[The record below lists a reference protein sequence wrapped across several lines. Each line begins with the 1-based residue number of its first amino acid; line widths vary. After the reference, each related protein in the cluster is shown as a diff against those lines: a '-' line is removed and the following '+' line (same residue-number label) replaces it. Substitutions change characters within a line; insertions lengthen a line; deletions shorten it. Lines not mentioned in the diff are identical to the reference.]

1 MPTRW
6 DLFAGATVVVLLV
19 VLGLSRATA
28 RELSGASEPPSGSS
42 PAEAEVIPEDDADPT
57 PEDDPAVEPSR
68 SDDAKSPRPDPEPP
82 VLRRSTRGAEPGLLL
97 SAAFSQALV
106 GALLVGLAWYAEV
119 PPDALGIDDP
129 AGAVLPGAALGIGLY
144 AANEAGVWVAV
155 RLGIESDEALRELLA
170 PETRGEWALLLLVV
184 LPVVAGVEELLFRGA
199 LVGALAAGF
208 PVSPWVLAVF
218 SSVAFGLGHG
228 LQGPGGVLVTGVLGF
243 ALAAAFVL
251 TGNLW
256 VVVVAHYLVNALEF
270 LVHEG
275 LGAQW
280 G

>member
-1 MPTRW
+1 MATRW
-6 DLFAGATVVVLLV
+6 RLFAGVTIIVLLV

-82 VLRRSTRGAEPGLLL
+82 VLRRSTRGADSGLLL

-144 AANEAGVWVAV
+144 AANEAGVWLAG
-155 RLGIESDEALRELLA
+155 RFEIESDESLRELLA
-170 PETRGEWALLLLVV
+170 PETPGGWAVLLLVV
-184 LPVVAGVEELLFRGA
+184 LPLVAGVEELLFRGA
-199 LVGALAAGF
+199 LVGALAVGF
-208 PVSPWVLAVF
+208 SISPWLLAVL
-218 SSVAFGLGHG
+218 SSIAFGLGHG

-243 ALAAAFVL
+243 ALAAAFLL
-251 TGNLW
+251 TGSLW
-256 VVVVAHYLVNALEF
+256 VVIIAHYLVNALEF
-270 LVHEG
+270 VVREG
-275 LGAQW
+275 LDVE
-280 G
+280 

>member
-28 RELSGASEPPSGSS
+28 RELSGPGDADAGTDVPDQKPREYGPM
-42 PAEAEVIPEDDADPT
+42 PADSRETDVADDAPGLRPGPAT
-57 PEDDPAVEPSR
+57 PAGG
-68 SDDAKSPRPDPEPP
+68 SD
-82 VLRRSTRGAEPGLLL
+82 LLL
-97 SAAFSQALV
+97 SATLSQALV
-106 GALLVGLAWYAEV
+106 GGLLIGLTWYAGV
-119 PPDALGIDDP
+119 PASAFGIENPIGALPPGVALG
-129 AGAVLPGAALGIGLY
+129 AGLY

>member
-1 MPTRW
+1 MATRW
-6 DLFAGATVVVLLV
+6 RLFAGVTIIVLLV

-28 RELSGASEPPSGSS
+28 RELSGANEPPSGSS

-82 VLRRSTRGAEPGLLL
+82 VLRRSTRGAELGLLL

-144 AANEAGVWVAV
+144 AANEAGVWLAG
-155 RLGIESDEALRELLA
+155 RFGIESDESLRELLA
-170 PETRGEWALLLLVV
+170 PETPGGWAVLLLVV
-184 LPVVAGVEELLFRGA
+184 LPLVAGVEELLFRGV
-199 LVGALAAGF
+199 LVGALAVGF
-208 PVSPWVLAVF
+208 SISPWLLAVL
-218 SSVAFGLGHG
+218 SSIAFGLGHG

-243 ALAAAFVL
+243 ALAAAFLL
-251 TGNLW
+251 TGSLW
-256 VVVVAHYLVNALEF
+256 VVIVAHYLVNALEF
-270 LVHEG
+270 VVREG
-275 LGAQW
+275 LDVE
-280 G
+280 

>member
-1 MPTRW
+1 MSTRW
-6 DLFAGATVVVLLV
+6 DLFAGVTIIVLLV

-82 VLRRSTRGAEPGLLL
+82 VLRRSTRGADLGLLL

-129 AGAVLPGAALGIGLY
+129 TGAVLPGAALGIGLY
-144 AANEAGVWVAV
+144 AANEVGVWLAG
-155 RLGIESDEALRELLA
+155 RFGIESDESLRELLA
-170 PETRGEWALLLLVV
+170 PETPGGWAVLLLVV
-184 LPVVAGVEELLFRGA
+184 LPLVAGVEELLFRGA
-199 LVGALAAGF
+199 LVGALAVGF
-208 PVSPWVLAVF
+208 SISPWLLAVL
-218 SSVAFGLGHG
+218 SSIAFGLGHG
-228 LQGPGGVLVTGVLGF
+228 LQGPGGVFVTGVLGF
-243 ALAAAFVL
+243 ALAAAFLL
-251 TGNLW
+251 TGSLW
-256 VVVVAHYLVNALEF
+256 VVIVAHYLVNALEF
-270 LVHEG
+270 VVREG
-275 LGAQW
+275 LDVE
-280 G
+280 

>member
-1 MPTRW
+1 MAPRW
-6 DLFAGATVVVLLV
+6 RLFAGVTIIVLVV

-28 RELSGASEPPSGSS
+28 RELTRSGETTGADAEPAVAGEERSLEDRPHARGDGVTTGSARPEASGTRESGGSL
-42 PAEAEVIPEDDADPT
+42 A
-57 PEDDPAVEPSR
+57 DDP
-68 SDDAKSPRPDPEPP
+68 D
-82 VLRRSTRGAEPGLLL
+82 LRVGA
-97 SAAFSQALV
+97 AASQALV
-106 GALLVGLAWYAEV
+106 GGLLAGFAWYAGV

-129 AGAVLPGAALGIGLY
+129 RGALLPGIALGIGLY
-144 AANEAGVWVAV
+144 AANEAGAALADRQGVGAD
-155 RLGIESDEALRELLA
+155 ESLRELLA

-208 PVSPWVLAVF
+208 PVSPWLLAVL

-228 LQGPGGVLVTGVLGF
+228 LQGPGGILVTGALGF
-243 ALAAAFVL
+243 VLATAFII
-251 TGNLW
+251 TGSLW

-270 LVHEG
+270 VVHEG
-275 LGAQW
+275 IGV

>member
-1 MPTRW
+1 MATRW
-6 DLFAGATVVVLLV
+6 RLFAGVTIIVLLV

-28 RELSGASEPPSGSS
+28 RELSGANEPPSGSS

-57 PEDDPAVEPSR
+57 PEDDPAVEPSH

-82 VLRRSTRGAEPGLLL
+82 VLRRSTRGADPGLLL

-144 AANEAGVWVAV
+144 AANEAGVWLAG
-155 RLGIESDEALRELLA
+155 RFGIESDESLRELLA
-170 PETRGEWALLLLVV
+170 PETPGGWAVLLLVV
-184 LPVVAGVEELLFRGA
+184 LPLVAGVEELLFRGA
-199 LVGALAAGF
+199 LVGALAVGF
-208 PVSPWVLAVF
+208 SISPWLLAVL
-218 SSVAFGLGHG
+218 SSIAFGLGHG

-243 ALAAAFVL
+243 ALAAAFLL
-251 TGNLW
+251 TGSLW
-256 VVVVAHYLVNALEF
+256 VVIVAHYLVNALEF
-270 LVHEG
+270 VVREG
-275 LGAQW
+275 LDVE
-280 G
+280 

>member
-1 MPTRW
+1 MATRW
-6 DLFAGATVVVLLV
+6 RLFAGVTIIVLLV

-144 AANEAGVWVAV
+144 AANEAGVWLAG
-155 RLGIESDEALRELLA
+155 RFGIESDESLRELLA
-170 PETRGEWALLLLVV
+170 PETPGGWAVLLLVV
-184 LPVVAGVEELLFRGA
+184 LPLVAGVEELLFRGV
-199 LVGALAAGF
+199 LVGALAVGF
-208 PVSPWVLAVF
+208 SISPWLLAVL
-218 SSVAFGLGHG
+218 SSIAFGLGHG

-243 ALAAAFVL
+243 ALAAAFLL
-251 TGNLW
+251 TGSLW
-256 VVVVAHYLVNALEF
+256 VVIVAHYLVNALEF
-270 LVHEG
+270 VVREG
-275 LGAQW
+275 LDVE
-280 G
+280 

>member
-1 MPTRW
+1 MATRW
-6 DLFAGATVVVLLV
+6 RLFAGVTIIVLLV

-28 RELSGASEPPSGSS
+28 RELSGANEPPSGSS

-82 VLRRSTRGAEPGLLL
+82 VLRRSTRGAELGLLL

-129 AGAVLPGAALGIGLY
+129 AGAVLPGAAIGIGLY
-144 AANEAGVWVAV
+144 AANEAGVWLAG
-155 RLGIESDEALRELLA
+155 RFGIESDESLRELLA
-170 PETRGEWALLLLVV
+170 PETPGGWAVLLLVV
-184 LPVVAGVEELLFRGA
+184 LPLVAGVEELLFRGV
-199 LVGALAAGF
+199 LVGALAVGF
-208 PVSPWVLAVF
+208 SISPWLLAVL
-218 SSVAFGLGHG
+218 SSIAFGLGHG

-243 ALAAAFVL
+243 ALAAAFLL
-251 TGNLW
+251 TGSLW
-256 VVVVAHYLVNALEF
+256 VVIVAHYLVNALEF
-270 LVHEG
+270 VVREG
-275 LGAQW
+275 LDVE
-280 G
+280 